1 MNKERLLEIISN
13 FRKVNV
19 AVIGDLMIDDYII
32 GSVERI
38 SPEAPVP
45 VVSVKEER
53 FVLGGAGNVIM
64 ELRVIEKTDEY
75 LLVMILMETD
85 LKNL

>member
-53 FVLGGAGNVIM
+53 FVLGGAGNVINNLAT
-64 ELRVIEKTDEY
+64 LRC
-75 LLVMILMETD
+75 
-85 LKNL
+85 KNLLLWSNW

>member
-1 MNKERLLEIISN
+1 MDKERLIKIIEN
-13 FRKVNV
+13 FKNLTI

-32 GSVERI
+32 GNVERI

-53 FVLGGAGNVIM
+53 FVLGGAGDQQK
-64 ELRVIEKTDEY
+64 LQDC
-75 LLVMILMETD
+75 
-85 LKNL
+85 